1 MPPWAWRPR
10 ARRLTGVIP
19 WYGLILCAL
28 LILGWQSVA
37 SPPSAQAA
45 GSAWAIDGS
54 RGIGIAEAFVRNS
67 PTFRFDGLE
76 DSLRLEAFRPMAS
89 CPGCY
94 EYTIY
99 FESGHPGF
107 GDRSGQGTT
116 AALTPHR
123 GTIVLRDQKVV
134 SGVLDNT
141 WDMTSQRILDF
152 E

>member
-1 MPPWAWRPR
+1 MPSWAWRPL
-10 ARRLTGVIP
+10 AKRLTGAIP
-19 WYGLILCAL
+19 WYVLVLCAL
-28 LILGWQSVA
+28 LILGWQSAA
-37 SPPSAQAA
+37 SPSAEVQ
-45 GSAWAIDGS
+45 GSAWATDGGK
-54 RGIGIAEAFVRNS
+54 GIGIAEAFVRNS
-67 PTFRFDGLE
+67 PTFRFDGFE
-76 DSLRLEAFRPMAS
+76 DSLRLEAFRPMGS

-107 GDRSGQGTT
+107 GDRSGRGIT

-134 SGVLDNT
+134 SGVLDNA